1 MRQAMPDVLERRQ
14 NIETT
19 GETVLRVVQLAVLAY
34 TSVSYT
40 FAPESAWR
48 NPSMIATPLVP
59 WTARDCITYL
69 PRSP

>member
-40 FAPESAWR
+40 FAP
-48 NPSMIATPLVP
+48 NPHGGTP
-59 WTARDCITYL
+59 A
-69 PRSP
+69 